1 MSGDG
6 IFLTLAAAMTGSCMG
21 MVWAMMGFLRAK
33 RELELTRQKDV
44 DLRPYL
50 TGLRD
55 EVDAMNLTVERLAES
70 QRFMAQL
77 QIERAETLRVL
88 QKEGQDVT
96 R

>member
-1 MSGDG
+1 MKSG
-6 IFLTLAAAMTGSCMG
+6 LQPRNK
-21 MVWAMMGFLRAK
+21 RAK
-33 RELELTRQKDV
+33 RDLELTRRKDV

-50 TGLRD
+50 TELRE

-77 QIERAETLRVL
+77 QIERAETLRLL
-88 QKEGQDVT
+88 QKDGAQA

>member
-6 IFLTLAAAMTGSCMG
+6 IFLTMAVAMTGSCVG
-21 MVWAMMGFLRAK
+21 MVVAMLGFLRAK
-33 RELELTRQKDV
+33 RDLELTRQKDV

-50 TGLRD
+50 TELRE

-77 QIERAETLRVL
+77 QIERAETLRLL
-88 QKEGQDVT
+88 QKDGAQA

>member
-6 IFLTLAAAMTGSCMG
+6 IFLTLAAAMVGSCVA
-21 MVWAMMGFLRAK
+21 MVSAMLGFLRAK
-33 RELELTRQKDV
+33 RDLELTRQRDV

-50 TGLRD
+50 TGIRE
-55 EVDAMNLTVERLAES
+55 EVDAMNLSVERLAES

-77 QIERAETLRVL
+77 QIERSETLRLL
-88 QKEGQDVT
+88 QKEESVQA